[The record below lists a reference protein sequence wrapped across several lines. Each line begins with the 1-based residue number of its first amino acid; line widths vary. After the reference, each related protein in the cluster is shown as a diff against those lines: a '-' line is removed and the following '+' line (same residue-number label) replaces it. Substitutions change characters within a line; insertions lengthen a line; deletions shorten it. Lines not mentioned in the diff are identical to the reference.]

1 MMLLNRRGQSAQ
13 KDRMINIMTID
24 LEDWYQDVE
33 LKNWDHYEDR
43 IVQNTNK
50 LLSLLDETNANATFF
65 VLGYNAER
73 FPELIENINKNHEI
87 ATHGYD
93 HTPLLKQ
100 TPTIFEKELTKSI
113 KILERITKE
122 KIIGYRAPI
131 FSVVQETS
139 WAIDILKKHVKYDS
153 SIFPVKT
160 PLYSNPKASRFPY
173 RLSSLDTKMDGK
185 GDFFEFPPATYRIPI
200 LRKNIPIAGGFYLRL
215 FPYRWIK
222 YSIERIN
229 KEKQPAVCYLHP
241 WEIDPKQPKI
251 KSYRWW
257 HYYNLD
263 KAEKR
268 FRRLLR
274 DFKFISIKEYLEYK
288 QL

>member
-100 TPTIFEKELTKSI
+100 TPTKFEKELTKSI

-222 YSIERIN
+222 YGIESVNR
-229 KEKQPAVCYLHP
+229 EKQPAVCYLHP

-251 KSYRWW
+251 ESYKWW

-263 KAEKR
+263 KTEKR

>member
-33 LKNWDHYEDR
+33 FKNWDHYEDR

-100 TPTIFEKELTKSI
+100 TPTKFEKELTKSI

-131 FSVVQETS
+131 FSLLQETS

-222 YSIERIN
+222 YGIESVNR
-229 KEKQPAVCYLHP
+229 EKQPAVCYLHP

-251 KSYRWW
+251 ESYKWW

-263 KAEKR
+263 KTEKR